1 MEQVNGVA
9 LLNLASSKI
18 SQEIEALG
26 GETPGGTAVQASLL
40 RQAQEQHQR
49 NVDAAALEI
58 LKLKRNKQEFL
69 ANLATQNVAAQAVID
84 NNKALAAK
92 ANRADAYGDS
102 SDNYLPLQKVL
113 SGTTASGDKALNE
126 VPADFSVAP
135 AAPAAAAA

>member
-18 SQEIEALG
+18 SAEIEALG
-26 GETPGGTAVQASLL
+26 GATPGGTAVQESLL
-40 RQAQEQHQR
+40 RQAQEQHQKD
-49 NVDAAALEI
+49 VDVAALEI

-69 ANLATQNVAAQAVID
+69 ANLATHNVSLQATID

-113 SGTTASGDKALNE
+113 TGTAASSDKALTE
-126 VPADFSVAP
+126 VPSDFVVPTA
-135 AAPAAAAA
+135 AAPAA